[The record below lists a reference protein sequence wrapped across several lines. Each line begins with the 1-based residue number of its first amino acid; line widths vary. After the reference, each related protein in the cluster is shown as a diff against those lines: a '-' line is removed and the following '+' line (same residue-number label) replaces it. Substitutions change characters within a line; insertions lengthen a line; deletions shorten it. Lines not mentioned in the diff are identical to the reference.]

1 MKFKHIGSPAES
13 NKLAGWALFIISSII
28 NLGKSELCKHPIT
41 EDGIFAL
48 FIRLLFFIYLKCKK
62 ILIVCPQ
69 ISVSFLKNG
78 QMQKK
83 YF

>member
-41 EDGIFAL
+41 EDGIFSLYSFYFL
-48 FIRLLFFIYLKCKK
+48 FISNVKR
-62 ILIVCPQ
+62 
-69 ISVSFLKNG
+69 S
-78 QMQKK
+78 
-83 YF
+83 

>member
-41 EDGIFAL
+41 EDGIFSL
-48 FIRLLFFIYLKCKK
+48 FIFYL
-62 ILIVCPQ
+62 
-69 ISVSFLKNG
+69 S
-78 QMQKK
+78 QM
-83 YF
+83 